1 MKKMS
6 NFKYETHLHTS
17 EASACASSQ
26 GCEYISAYKKLGYDG
41 IFVTDH
47 FFGGNTCISRE
58 LTWQERIELY
68 CSGYEHALAEAEKQ
82 NKEDGGNFKVFFGI
96 EQTFDGDDYLIYG
109 IDKKT
114 LLEHPQIEKMRHREL
129 FNFVDSIGG
138 LLIQAHPFRLRDYIQ
153 AIHVHPRDVHGV
165 EVYNGGNKATE
176 NELALLYATQ
186 YKFPMTSGSDIHNV
200 KFLLEEKERVAQG
213 GLAVGGMEFDTPL
226 KDVFDYADR
235 IKNKEGRIIR

>member
-6 NFKYETHLHTS
+6 SFKYETHLHTC

-68 CSGYEHALAEAEKQ
+68 CSGYEGALAEAEKQ
-82 NKEDGGNFKVFFGI
+82 NKEDGRNFKVFFGI
-96 EQTFDGDDYLIYG
+96 EQTFQGDDYLLYG
-109 IDKKT
+109 LDKNW
-114 LLEHPQIEKMRHREL
+114 LLDHPDIENMNHQQL
-129 FNFVDSIGG
+129 FDAVNHEGG
-138 LLIQAHPFRLRDYIQ
+138 LMIQAHPFRLRGYIN
-153 AIHVHPRDVHGV
+153 AIHLHPREVHGV
-165 EVYNGGNKATE
+165 EVYNGGNSPDQ
-176 NELALLYATQ
+176 NELALHYAQLYN
-186 YKFPMTSGSDIHNV
+186 FPMTSGSDIHNTG
-200 KFLLEEKERVAQG
+200 FALEEKTEG
-213 GLAVGGMEFDTPL
+213 KMNVGGMEFESPL
-226 KDVFDYADR
+226 TSVQDFIER